1 MTREIDWERV
11 EEEYRAGLL
20 SLREIAA
27 HHSITEG
34 AIRKRAKR
42 DDWSRDLAAKV
53 QAKADDLVRRA
64 EVRKSVRADAT
75 VTERVL
81 IEASAQVIA
90 EVRSTHRGDITRARA
105 LAMAML
111 AELEMQTGGV
121 EELERMADML
131 ASPDDKGVDKMNDLF
146 RKVISTPGR
155 IDSLKKVSETM
166 KNLITLER
174 EAYGLATA
182 GNEGD
187 RASPT
192 AKLTELTDE
201 RLAAIAAGRG

>member
-20 SLREIAA
+20 SLREIAGR
-27 HHSITEG
+27 HSITEG

-42 DDWSRDLAAKV
+42 DDWTRDLAAKV
-53 QAKADDLVRRA
+53 QARADDLVRRA
-64 EVRKSVRADAT
+64 EVRKNVRVGVS

-81 IEASAQVIA
+81 IEANAQVIA
-90 EVRSTHRGDITRARA
+90 EVRSTHRGDITRARV

-111 AELEMQTGGV
+111 AELEMQTGGQ
-121 EELERMADML
+121 EELERMAELL
-131 ASPDDKGVDKMNDLF
+131 ASPDEKGVDKMTDLF

-187 RASPT
+187 RPPASKP
-192 AKLTELTDE
+192 LELTDE
-201 RLAAIAAGRG
+201 RLAAIAAGRGG